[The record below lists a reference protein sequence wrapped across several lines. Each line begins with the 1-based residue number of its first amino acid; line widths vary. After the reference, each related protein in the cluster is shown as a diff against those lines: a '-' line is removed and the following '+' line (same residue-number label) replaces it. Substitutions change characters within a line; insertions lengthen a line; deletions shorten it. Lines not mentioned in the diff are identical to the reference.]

1 MVAYLPMA
9 ICFGNGVNAAV
20 AAGLLN
26 RHPRGTNLVRVPC
39 EIEENEQMV

>member
-1 MVAYLPMA
+1 MA
-9 ICFGNGVNAAV
+9 IFFGNGVNAAV

-26 RHPRGTNLVRVPC
+26 CGPRGQNSVRVPC